1 MLKNKYK
8 LLLSFVF
15 IPMLTIPIISASC
28 KDKKDNSS
36 QNTNDKPENQ
46 NDNNSQPTPNV
57 PNNKDEEKTRYS
69 NWEEISKNQELWVD
83 FFKMLI
89 SDLEKIFKTFYDPNN
104 KNDEF
109 KQYILEIM
117 QMGEK
122 NDFNK
127 IAQDIRKIK
136 DKSLEEITSNEELL
150 AIAKEIFNKFPN
162 FKEIIEKLVKL
173 AGI

>member
-36 QNTNDKPENQ
+36 QNTNDNSENQ
-46 NDNNSQPTPNV
+46 NNNNSQPTPNV

-89 SDLEKIFKTFYDPNN
+89 SDLEKIFKTFSDPNN

-127 IAQDIRKIK
+127 IAQDILQIK
-136 DKSLEEITSNEELL
+136 DKSLEEITSNEKLL
-150 AIAKEIFNKFPN
+150 AIAKEIFIKFPN

-173 AGI
+173 AEI